1 MPGAL
6 LDLNRA
12 IQDLLG
18 DVSRRMREF
27 AHVQPGRILVV
38 AGEARRASRGS
49 VKPLALSGGKS
60 RDATGLR
67 KPVVKV
73 HGRRMLYCITL
84 RPLFFRASTP
94 EARVETLLHELFH
107 VSLAFDGTLD
117 PARRHAS
124 LGPAFDRT
132 FRPLVRRYLRRCPPE
147 VLAPFAYRGPVRV
160 LQWLERPP
168 AFHVPGRNMARR
180 LYTEDQLF
188 ATTLDLITRRKRPRH
203 RPAVH

>member
-1 MPGAL
+1 VPRAP

-12 IQDLLG
+12 IQELLT

-27 AHVQPGRILVV
+27 SHVQPARVLVV

-49 VKPLALSGGKS
+49 VKPLAFAGAKS
-60 RDATGLR
+60 HDATGLR

-73 HGRRMLYCITL
+73 NGRRMLYCITL

-107 VSLAFDGTLD
+107 VSPGFDGTLD
-117 PARRHAS
+117 PSRRHAC
-124 LGPAFDRT
+124 LGPAFRRT

-168 AFHVPGRNMARR
+168 AFHLPGPNKSRR
-180 LYTEDQLF
+180 RYTEEQLF
-188 ATTLDLITRRKRPRH
+188 VTTLELLTKRRKA
-203 RPAVH
+203 RPALH